1 MFCPG
6 DDEPISVALISS
18 TIGTR
23 EDHRGLVMEAPLVGP
38 RD

>member
-6 DDEPISVALISS
+6 DDELISVALISS

-23 EDHRGLVMEAPLVGP
+23 EDHSGLVMEAALVGS
-38 RD
+38 RE